1 MALGPPDALPALTLQ
16 LRGAGVS
23 HRGPH
28 PPGVRPR
35 TRGCP
40 RGGDVLLPPRADSA
54 GGGWGITPVLMLL
67 HISDRNLHVAH
78 LFATAL

>member
-54 GGGWGITPVLMLL
+54 GGGRGFTPVLVICCENNREWVIYVL
-67 HISDRNLHVAH
+67 
-78 LFATAL
+78 